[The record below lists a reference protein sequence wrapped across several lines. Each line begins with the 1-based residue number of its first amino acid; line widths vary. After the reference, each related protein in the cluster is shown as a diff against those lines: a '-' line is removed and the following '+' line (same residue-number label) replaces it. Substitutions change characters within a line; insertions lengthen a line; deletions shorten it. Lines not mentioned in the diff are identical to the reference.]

1 MSVFN
6 TNCFVNVVANS
17 ARLNT
22 GSTYLCK
29 VKKSWLPLLIIV
41 LLGSI
46 WGSSFILIKKG
57 LQVFQPIQVAGI
69 RQFLAGLVLLPW
81 VWQYSIVNPRKEAS
95 QPDRPAGLISTDYLH
110 LFLSGLIG
118 NGIPAFLF
126 AYAGTMIPSGLSG
139 IMNAFTPMF
148 TLVIG
153 FLFFGDNLS
162 KNGLWGVLMGILGA
176 IILLAPGFIF
186 NSSASISP
194 LGSIMVMA
202 AAMMYGY
209 NINLIKHKL
218 HHLPAMVKT
227 AYPFFFMGSLYF
239 LILLMSGI
247 LDLWAHYP
255 SRTWE
260 AFGYLAILGIVGSAI
275 SMIIFNMLI
284 RHTTALV
291 ASTNTFI
298 IPVVA
303 VMWGVAD
310 NEPITWNM
318 VVGLLFSLAGIYM
331 ITRKTKP

>member
-1 MSVFN
+1 MA
-6 TNCFVNVVANS
+6 CC

-22 GSTYLCK
+22 GSPYLCM

-41 LLGSI
+41 LLGGI

-81 VWQYSIVNPRKEAS
+81 VWQYSIVNPRKDVNLPE
-95 QPDRPAGLISTDYLH
+95 RPAGLISTDYLH

-153 FLFFGDNLS
+153 FLFFGDKLS
-162 KNGLWGVLMGILGA
+162 RNGLWGVLMGILGA
-176 IILLAPGFIF
+176 VILLAPGFIF
-186 NSSASISP
+186 SNSTSISP

-218 HHLPAMVKT
+218 YHLPAMVKT

-239 LILLMSGI
+239 MILLMSGI
-247 LDLWAHYP
+247 LDLWTHNP
-255 SRTWE
+255 SQTWE

-331 ITRKTKP
+331 ITRKPKP